1 MDYRTFVQRVQ
12 EVGEI
17 EAPEEAERAIVATL
31 ETLGERLE
39 GTHRSHVATQ
49 LPGELRPHLEKRP
62 YWGVFLLPEFYNRVA
77 ARADVGRP
85 HAERRSQAVMAVL
98 REAIAEGEWR
108 DMSNALSADYGELL
122 DPPRVPPTAP
132 LPRP

>member
-62 YWGVFLLPEFYNRVA
+62 YRGVFLLPEFYNRVA

-85 HAERRSQAVMAVL
+85 HAERLSQAVMAVL
-98 REAIAEGEWR
+98 REAISAGEWR
-108 DMSNALSADYGELL
+108 DMSGALSVDYGELL
-122 DPPRVPPTAP
+122 GRPRVPPTAP
-132 LPRP
+132 LPHP